1 MYQMFYFSIIKE
13 LVHPTTESIKQ
24 LVHPTTESIFTH
36 DFQIHINSY
45 WKQNIHFDHHY
56 LKEK

>member
-1 MYQMFYFSIIKE
+1 MFYFSIIKE

-36 DFQIHINSY
+36 DFQIQINSY
-45 WKQNIHFDHHY
+45 WKQNVHFDHHY